1 MPFPLNSS
9 VCSSEKWSSYWS
21 RNVNWLRRKFSRRRR
36 TLLRKTRV
44 GWFPR
49 RNLFSQWRWPLIQ
62 VSWDSRQPS
71 LRDISIHLRKH
82 KTKWWSSKSFD
93 YKHHSH
99 SHHKHCCLQD
109 VFLAESLFRVFDEDK
124 SGALNFYEFLQVSSD
139 QIRSVQTRSDQAHIQ

>member
-1 MPFPLNSS
+1 MPFSLNSNF
-9 VCSSEKWSSYWS
+9 CLSEKWSSYWW

-36 TLLRKTRV
+36 TLWRQTRV

-49 RNLFSQWRWPLIQ
+49 RNSFSQWRWPLIQ
-62 VSWDSRQPS
+62 ASCDSRQPS

-93 YKHHSH
+93 HKHLSH
-99 SHHKHCCLQD
+99 SHHVHCCLQD

-124 SGALNFYEFLQVSSD
+124 SGALNFYEFLQVGLD
-139 QIRSVQTRSDQAHIQ
+139 QIRSVQTRSDQAQIQ